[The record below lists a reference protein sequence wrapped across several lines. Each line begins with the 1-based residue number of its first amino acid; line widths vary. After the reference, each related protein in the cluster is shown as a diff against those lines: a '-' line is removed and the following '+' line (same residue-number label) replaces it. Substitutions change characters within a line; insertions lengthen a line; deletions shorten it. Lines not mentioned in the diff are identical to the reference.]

1 MNQSERKRKL
11 PQPEVEPEF
20 ENQDDFFVSY
30 PYKFRKLEEEDG
42 YEITKKSPS
51 LHLPSLRTPIRNCIP
66 SYFVPK
72 KLSDK
77 RGKKKSNNT
86 DHQNTILHGTNNN
99 IICDCCHNDDP
110 GRFIRD
116 CQKCLVCQDCGVVK
130 VSEVAFENELQEMQK
145 KNKQGYKRRSYL
157 GERLR
162 QFSDSEPRIPEP
174 DLEIIRYAYARLR
187 EAFNQDH
194 PLFKKSASKREKHIE
209 RLVRTFT
216 DREEDITKQHIKTLL
231 DFIDHSMD
239 PNVGI
244 TKQEKLPSFKK
255 KYLERWAQIKKYF
268 CGDRY
273 YFTDLVT
280 KPNERILDLIFKLST
295 LVTLIYDNKEQRDYI
310 LATSRYSY
318 IKEEEDEEF
327 LEEIKKRLKIEE
339 EEEEG
344 TPFTSS
350 SEEEIECCGLT
361 LGGGGGKKTI
371 TTPPT
376 DYRYL
381 DDPIPPKKGEKRNMP
396 SIDLL
401 FLMILFADGEDTLEV
416 HGWYFVKKIM
426 HQYTFSLP
434 DFEDKTVSEV
444 LLERKK
450 KRETKYNALRLDFLV
465 LKKILTHINQD
476 HRAALD
482 NIAEFAGEQ
491 IETPKNI
498 GQLIKITAKNKSL
511 YQFPTWQKF

>member
-1 MNQSERKRKL
+1 MNQSERKRKWIESEGEL
-11 PQPEVEPEF
+11 EF
-20 ENQDDFFVSY
+20 ENQDDLMISH
-30 PYKFRKLEEEDG
+30 PYKSRKLEEEDG

-86 DHQNTILHGTNNN
+86 NHQNTVLHGTSNN

-174 DLEIIRYAYARLR
+174 DLETIRYAYARLR

-194 PLFKKSASKREKHIE
+194 PLFKKSTSKREKYIE

-216 DREEDITKQHIKTLL
+216 DREEDLTKQHIKTLL

-239 PNVGI
+239 PSVGI
-244 TKQEKLPSFKK
+244 VKQEKLPSFKK

-327 LEEIKKRLKIEE
+327 LEEIEKRLKI
-339 EEEEG
+339 EEEG

-350 SEEEIECCGLT
+350 SEEEVECCGIT
-361 LGGGGGKKTI
+361 LGGGKKVT
-371 TTPPT
+371 TTPSKC
-376 DYRYL
+376 YRYL

-434 DFEDKTVSEV
+434 VFEDKTVSEV

-482 NIAEFAGEQ
+482 NIAEFIGEQ

-511 YQFPTWQKF
+511 YQFPT

>member
-1 MNQSERKRKL
+1 MNQSERKRKWIESEGEL
-11 PQPEVEPEF
+11 EF
-20 ENQDDFFVSY
+20 ENQDDLMISH
-30 PYKFRKLEEEDG
+30 PYKSRKLEEEDG

-86 DHQNTILHGTNNN
+86 DHQNTILHGTSNN

-174 DLEIIRYAYARLR
+174 DLETIRYAYARLR

-194 PLFKKSASKREKHIE
+194 PLFKKSTSKREKYIE

-216 DREEDITKQHIKTLL
+216 DREEDLTKQHIKTLL

-239 PNVGI
+239 PSVGI
-244 TKQEKLPSFKK
+244 VKQEKLPSFKK

-327 LEEIKKRLKIEE
+327 LEEIEKRLKI
-339 EEEEG
+339 EEEG

-350 SEEEIECCGLT
+350 SEEEVECCGLT
-361 LGGGGGKKTI
+361 LGGGKRGVT
-371 TTPPT
+371 TTPSKC
-376 DYRYL
+376 YRYL

-434 DFEDKTVSEV
+434 GFEDKTVSEV

-482 NIAEFAGEQ
+482 NIAEFIGEQ

-511 YQFPTWQKF
+511 YQFPT